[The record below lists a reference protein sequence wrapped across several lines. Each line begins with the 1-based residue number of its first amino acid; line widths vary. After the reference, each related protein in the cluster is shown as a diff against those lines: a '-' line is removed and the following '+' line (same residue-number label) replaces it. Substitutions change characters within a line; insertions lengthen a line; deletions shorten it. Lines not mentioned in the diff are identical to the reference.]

1 MKHRLEGSL
10 QNALTIER
18 KKKQYLKILRDIH
31 ESTKNRSHIYERL
44 TSQNWKENYELYS
57 LWN

>member
-44 TSQNWKENYELYS
+44 TSQN
-57 LWN
+57 